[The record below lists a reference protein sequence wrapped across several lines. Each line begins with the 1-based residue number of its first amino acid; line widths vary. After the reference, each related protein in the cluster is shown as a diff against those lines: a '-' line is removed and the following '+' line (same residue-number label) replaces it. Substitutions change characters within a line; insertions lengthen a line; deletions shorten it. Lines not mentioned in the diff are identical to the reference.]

1 MGPITLFDKS
11 FLQSLSVD
19 ESVWFDNYFLT
30 NVSPLFYIETLA
42 DLEKSVREGRT
53 PEDEV
58 GIISKKFPEMHGT
71 PCGYHTH
78 QCIGDLLGYS
88 APMTGQIPVA
98 GGRRVRTGGKRGAVF
113 ERSPEAEAFSRW
125 NRGEFLEVERQYARG
140 WRRMLSTLDLTK
152 VSEGI
157 RSLGIDAA
165 QCKSL
170 EEAKYMASSLVSG
183 KKKLYELL
191 NLALIFMGVPR
202 DTHRNIMRRW
212 RQAGGP
218 SLVDY
223 APYAAFVF
231 EVELF
236 FQIAVGSS
244 LIASER
250 SSNRVDISYMFY
262 LPFCMMFV
270 SSDKLHQRCAPLFLR
285 TDQEFVWGPELK
297 AGLHEIN
304 EHFLLLPENIREE
317 GIMSFAIDPPRV
329 GSEIVHRLWER
340 LLPKYSGDGRKASL
354 TSNDEDIT
362 ERIKEMVNAP
372 LLAPTE
378 ADFGSSDID
387 QVVLKRSVRRRKG
400 SWYQIPKAL
409 D

>member
-19 ESVWFDNYFLT
+19 ESMWFDNYFLT

-157 RSLGIDAA
+157 RSLGINAA

-170 EEAKYMASSLVSG
+170 EEAKISGVSMATC
-183 KKKLYELL
+183 KL
-191 NLALIFMGVPR
+191 MGTNFFRAQLDGCQFLGAAGVRPR
-202 DTHRNIMRRW
+202 DRRPGVLPTLRIW
-212 RQAGGP
+212 FWP
-218 SLVDY
+218 H
-223 APYAAFVF
+223 
-231 EVELF
+231 
-236 FQIAVGSS
+236 AVRW
-244 LIASER
+244 A
-250 SSNRVDISYMFY
+250 D
-262 LPFCMMFV
+262 
-270 SSDKLHQRCAPLFLR
+270 
-285 TDQEFVWGPELK
+285 
-297 AGLHEIN
+297 
-304 EHFLLLPENIREE
+304 
-317 GIMSFAIDPPRV
+317 
-329 GSEIVHRLWER
+329 
-340 LLPKYSGDGRKASL
+340 DGRFLGRYYCFDCVFRA
-354 TSNDEDIT
+354 
-362 ERIKEMVNAP
+362 RAR
-372 LLAPTE
+372 
-378 ADFGSSDID
+378 
-387 QVVLKRSVRRRKG
+387 Q
-400 SWYQIPKAL
+400 
-409 D
+409 